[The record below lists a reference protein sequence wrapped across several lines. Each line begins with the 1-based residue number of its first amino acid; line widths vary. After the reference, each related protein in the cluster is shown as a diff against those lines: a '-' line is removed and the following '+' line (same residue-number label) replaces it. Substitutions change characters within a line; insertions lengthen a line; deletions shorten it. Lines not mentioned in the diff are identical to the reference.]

1 MTGNFGSDPTNPLFV
16 LDESLAPVFAQ
27 ALTLVGYNFVPLETA
42 IGQRGAKDPEVIAW
56 CKENNAVWVHADDR
70 ARKQH
75 KALLQTSGIRTLWVY
90 RRQGQMTGK
99 EQLRILTSV
108 LPQLILNLANSPG
121 IRHHKATT
129 ANETSKPSLTTL
141 TI

>member
-16 LDESLAPVFAQ
+16 LDESLAPVVAQ

-42 IGQRGAKDPEVIAW
+42 IGRQGAKDPQVIAW

-75 KALLQTSGIRTLWVY
+75 KAQLQTSGIRTLWVY
-90 RRQGQMTGK
+90 RTKGQMTGK
-99 EQLRILTSV
+99 EQLRILASV
-108 LPQLILNLANSPG
+108 LPQLIQNLANNPG
-121 IRHHKATT
+121 IRHHKATV
-129 ANETSKPSLTTL
+129 ANENSKPSLTIL